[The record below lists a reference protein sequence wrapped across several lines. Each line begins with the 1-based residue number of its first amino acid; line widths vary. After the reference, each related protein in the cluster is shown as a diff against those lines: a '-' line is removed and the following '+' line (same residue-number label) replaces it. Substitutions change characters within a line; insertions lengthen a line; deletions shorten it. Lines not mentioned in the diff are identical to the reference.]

1 MSVFF
6 SKVIVPFEEQD
17 GDDDDDD
24 EDDGQHWSH
33 HPQQLWVLSVTGH
46 PAVEL
51 HHHGIRVRAHRE
63 HLMIQKGREDGERT
77 KLLKR
82 SKDIHT
88 YSLLCLLCTFPHQSY
103 QNYDIIHLEV
113 REVCSKQIH

>member
-1 MSVFF
+1 MSVLF

-33 HPQQLWVLSVTGH
+33 HPQHLWVLNVTGH

-63 HLMIQKGREDGERT
+63 HLEIQKGREDGERT
-77 KLLKR
+77 RITQNIERHSYIFFIMSTLHISTSKL
-82 SKDIHT
+82 SK
-88 YSLLCLLCTFPHQSY
+88 L
-103 QNYDIIHLEV
+103 
-113 REVCSKQIH
+113 